1 MRRLANICV
10 FCGSSDGT
18 RPEYRAEAARLG
30 TLIAERGWGL
40 VYGAASIGL
49 MGAVA
54 DAVLAGG
61 GPVVGVLPAVL
72 RDKEVAHTGL
82 TELHSVDT
90 MHQRKLLMSDRANAF
105 VALPGGFG
113 TLDEWMEILTWAQ
126 LGIHA
131 KPCVLV
137 NTLGYYDGLLA
148 FLNRTVEQGFV
159 RARHLRTMQ
168 VVPDAEAAVALLA
181 GSLAHPRQ
189 PEPAAIPAP

>member
-1 MRRLANICV
+1 MNLCV

-61 GPVVGVLPAVL
+61 APVVGVLPSVL
-72 RDKEVAHTGL
+72 RDKEVAHARL
-82 TELHSVDT
+82 SELVYVET
-90 MHQRKLLMSDRANAF
+90 MHERKALMAGRADAF
-105 VALPGGFG
+105 LALPGGFG
-113 TLDEWMEILTWAQ
+113 TLDELMEILTWAQ

-131 KPCVLV
+131 KPIVLV

-148 FLNRTVEQGFV
+148 FLDHAVEHGFV
-159 RARHLRTMQ
+159 RPAHRRTLQ
-168 VVPDAEAAVALLA
+168 VVAGAEAAVEVLARALTSRAPAISPLA
-181 GSLAHPRQ
+181 
-189 PEPAAIPAP
+189 PAPPAP